1 MDVIELTRQLG
12 AAIQADARYKNYV
25 AAKTAN
31 DNDAALQENIG
42 EFNLIRMSLDK
53 ELSSDN
59 KNDEKVKEL
68 NEKLRSVYSAIMATP
83 AMIAY
88 NEAKTALDALLED
101 VNAIISMSANGEDP
115 ATCEPSHCTGSCST
129 CGGCH

>member
-12 AAIQADARYKNYV
+12 AAIQADERYKNYM

-31 DNDAALQENIG
+31 DNDEDLQADIG
-42 EFNLIRMSLDK
+42 EFNLIRISLDK

-59 KNDEKVKEL
+59 KDDEKVKEL
-68 NEKLRSVYSAIMATP
+68 NQKLRSTYSAIMLTP
-83 AMIAY
+83 SMIAY
-88 NEAKTALDALLED
+88 NEAKTALDELLND
-101 VNAIISMSANGEDP
+101 VNSIITMSANGEDP

>member
-12 AAIQADARYKNYV
+12 AAIQADERYKNYM
-25 AAKTAN
+25 AAKIAN
-31 DNDAALQENIG
+31 DNDEYLQEDIG
-42 EFNLIRMSLDK
+42 EFNLIRISLDK

-59 KNDEKVKEL
+59 KDDEKVKEL
-68 NEKLRSVYSAIMATP
+68 NQKLRSTYSAIMLTP
-83 AMIAY
+83 SMIAY
-88 NEAKTALDALLED
+88 NEAKTALDELLND
-101 VNAIISMSANGEDP
+101 VNSIITMSANGEDP